1 MLTHNPDHQTS
12 CRLPPPSSVRPAG
25 TPLAAARHSN
35 PLPPAG
41 HLHPA
46 TRRQQAASNAAHL
59 LEVASAS
66 SLGTPSSRQVG
77 RAPDS
82 CVIPRS
88 VFFDFALG
96 HGAAPGPRWGHTA
109 TAVGDRL
116 WVYGG
121 MGSRVFS
128 DLHVYS
134 PGEVILPAQDLCECP
149 ALLPLQL

>member
-1 MLTHNPDHQTS
+1 M
-12 CRLPPPSSVRPAG
+12 
-25 TPLAAARHSN
+25 
-35 PLPPAG
+35 
-41 HLHPA
+41 
-46 TRRQQAASNAAHL
+46 RRQQAASNAAHL

-66 SLGTPSSRQVG
+66 SVSTPSSRQVG

-82 CVIPRS
+82 GVVPRS

-96 HGAAPGPRWGHTA
+96 TGAAPGPRWGHTA

-134 PGEVILPAQDLCECP
+134 PGDFVLPAAVATSC
-149 ALLPLQL
+149 ANAQLSLHC